1 MICFPFVPETPKYS
15 CASTFFCDSV
25 LHVIGFYWNGLRPR
39 VSDIPW
45 WNLIIRASEVTWL
58 LTWRLP
64 RSLKHLSILL
74 SWPQAVQ
81 IFDLEESFCYPH
93 LLMIVFT
100 ICQRHPSSYW
110 HYEWLL
116 RICYQHSNVVKD
128 ALTKGDS
135 QYSNYVSRVP
145 IVWMQP

>member
-1 MICFPFVPETPKYS
+1 MFPLCSWNPQIFLCIYIFLWFSSP
-15 CASTFFCDSV
+15 CDR
-25 LHVIGFYWNGLRPR
+25 LLLKWFEAK
-39 VSDIPW
+39 SDIPW

-81 IFDLEESFCYPH
+81 IFDLEESFCHPH